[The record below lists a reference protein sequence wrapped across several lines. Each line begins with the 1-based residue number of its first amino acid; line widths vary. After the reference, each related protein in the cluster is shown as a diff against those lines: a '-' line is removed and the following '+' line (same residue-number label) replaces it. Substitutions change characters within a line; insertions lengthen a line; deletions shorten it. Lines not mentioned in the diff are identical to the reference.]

1 MILKG
6 NIYAFKAMVLGRSM
20 GILSQHVLVWVL
32 GSTRIKRICIEG
44 HCLKKMNVLKEFL
57 FPLTDTSVI

>member
-6 NIYAFKAMVLGRSM
+6 NIYAFKAMVLTRSM
-20 GILSQHVLVWVL
+20 GILSHVLVWVL
-32 GSTRIKRICIEG
+32 GSSIIKSICIEG
-44 HCLKKMNVLKEFL
+44 HCLKINVLKGFL